1 MVDLVGVYRLHFSGL
16 NGFIKSNISDIKEQK
31 KHCKSIFRL
40 QMSLGDLPL
49 LTRGTFALLYGGDN
63 IISQLSLLPPGI
75 LATEP
80 TL

>member
-1 MVDLVGVYRLHFSGL
+1 MADLVGVYHLHFSGL
-16 NGFIKSNISDIKEQK
+16 NGFIKSNISDDKEHK
-31 KHCKSIFRL
+31 KHCKSIF